1 MINNLLKNFC
11 LITFALIAPI
21 TLPAGGIQKSLNQ
34 DKFSHNIN
42 EIILSSNTYL
52 YSFPEINAKELLVL
66 DIGTCLSVLRNWKV
80 SESEIWFR
88 VELASNKLL
97 DDPNKIK
104 IIDIMFKIYIFIHPF
119 VTLLGSPNNLLEAN
133 STLTQISFSFT
144 FQSRKTDKV
153 VPTFSNNNSLAIIS
167 GKL

>member
-34 DKFSHNIN
+34 NKYPHNKN
-42 EIILSSNTYL
+42 EITLSFNTSL
-52 YSFPEINAKELLVL
+52 YSFPEIHAKELLVL
-66 DIGTCLSVLRNWKV
+66 EIGTTLSVLRNWKV

-97 DDPNKIK
+97 DDPNKILK
-104 IIDIMFKIYIFIHPF
+104 GWIKM
-119 VTLLGSPNNLLEAN
+119 
-133 STLTQISFSFT
+133 
-144 FQSRKTDKV
+144 
-153 VPTFSNNNSLAIIS
+153 
-167 GKL
+167 